1 MSAEVLINK
10 ANLTLEA
17 DGIISRN
24 KVKARI
30 QINKDMGIRFVLGS
44 GTIVEANI
52 ANLFST
58 QRNTVIAK
66 NEECVCLCEHFLAA
80 CALANLTNVD
90 LYINENELP
99 FADGSAIC
107 WLDFF
112 KESGLMQAK
121 PPTALSLESRIVISD
136 EQDDSRYI
144 ELVPADSFKVTY
156 HLDWKHPLIGVQEY
170 TWNSNTD
177 SIELIAKA
185 RTFSNETENKIL
197 GLSGWVIGL
206 TEDAFTHE
214 LHFFDEPARHK
225 ALDLVGDMMLSGVNP
240 LSLGVHVISHKGGHE
255 LNSKVARYLADLYAN

>member
-17 DGIISRN
+17 DGIISRT

-30 QINKDMGIRFVLGS
+30 QSNQGLGIRFVLNS
-44 GTIVEANI
+44 GTVVEANI

-80 CALANLTNVD
+80 CALSNLTNID

-107 WLDFF
+107 WIDFF
-112 KESGLMQAK
+112 RESGLMQVK
-121 PPTALSLESRIVISD
+121 PQTKLALKAATVIRD
-136 EQDDSRYI
+136 EHDSSRYI
-144 ELVPADSFKVTY
+144 ELLPAESFKVTY

-170 TWNSNTD
+170 TWNSATD
-177 SIELIAKA
+177 PIELIAKA
-185 RTFSNETENKIL
+185 RTFSNETENQIL

-206 TEDAFTHE
+206 TDDAFTHE
-214 LHFFDEPARHK
+214 LHSFNEPASHK
-225 ALDLVGDMMLSGVNP
+225 ALDLVGDMMLSSVNP
-240 LSLGVHVISHKGGHE
+240 LSIGMHVISHKGGHE
-255 LNSKVARYLADLYAN
+255 LNSKVAKYLADLYD

>member
-10 ANLTLEA
+10 VKLTLES

-30 QINKDMGIRFVLGS
+30 QKNLGLGIRFVLDS
-44 GTIVEANI
+44 ATVVEANI
-52 ANLFST
+52 NNLFST

-80 CALANLTNVD
+80 CALSNVTDVD
-90 LYINENELP
+90 LFINENELP

-112 KESGLMQAK
+112 RESGLMQSK
-121 PPTALSLESRIVISD
+121 PHVKFSLKSSIMIRD
-136 EQDDSRYI
+136 EHDSSRYI

-170 TWNSNTD
+170 TWNASSD
-177 SIELIAKA
+177 SIELIARA

-206 TEDAFTHE
+206 TDDAFTHE
-214 LHFFDEPARHK
+214 LHFTDEPARHK

-240 LSLGVHVISHKGGHE
+240 LSIGMHVISHKGGHE